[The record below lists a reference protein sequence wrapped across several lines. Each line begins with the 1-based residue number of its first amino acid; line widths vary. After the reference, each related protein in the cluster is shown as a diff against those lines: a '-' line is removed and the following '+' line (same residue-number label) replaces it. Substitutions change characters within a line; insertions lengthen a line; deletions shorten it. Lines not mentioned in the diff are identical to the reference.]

1 MKTVVGAL
9 LNFRGAWQAMEPAM
23 HKEPHF
29 KPPVH
34 PVLYIKPANTWSLPG
49 RDIVLPAE
57 VEEVEVGATLGIVF
71 KRTAARVRVD
81 QALSFVA
88 GYVVVNDVTVPH
100 TNILRPPLRQKCRDG
115 FCPIG
120 PMTDASQVVDPDAL
134 ELRAYVNGEL
144 RQSSTTAN
152 LMRSVAQLISDVSE
166 YMSLCAGDIL
176 LVGVPEGAPRA
187 RPGDEVS
194 VEIAGLGRITNPVVR
209 EQGESA

>member
-1 MKTVVGAL
+1 MTESM
-9 LNFRGAWQAMEPAM
+9 Q
-23 HKEPHF
+23 HC
-29 KPPVH
+29 
-34 PVLYIKPANTWSLPG
+34 
-49 RDIVLPAE
+49 DIVLPAE
-57 VEEVEVGATLGIVF
+57 VDEVEVGATLGIVL

-88 GYVVVNDVTVPH
+88 GYVVVNDVTIPH

-120 PMTDASQVVDPDAL
+120 PMTDASQVADPDAL
-134 ELRAYVNGEL
+134 ELRAYVNGQL

-152 LMRSVAQLISDVSE
+152 LMRSVAQLISEVSE

-176 LVGVPEGAPRA
+176 LVGVPEDPPRA

-209 EQGESA
+209 EQVVSA